1 MEAQCPSCRC
11 NVILELRLC
20 PVPPP
25 AVQLLVP
32 TQETLH
38 APQDQEQA
46 QQPQQQ
52 PQQLLS
58 EAFSEIGK
66 GLQCEKQKEFKTAVA
81 YYKSGTA
88 KAIQQLK
95 QWSKHDPNLPMYAE
109 RVRIAIAR
117 SERVMDAMKAI
128 AEQLADSPLRQAAQP
143 QHEEQPQQLQ
153 RQPEA
158 AAATGAT
165 APAAAAA
172 AGGCTEA
179 APGEQPQQPQRQPEA
194 AHRPH
199 QEQQPQQPQRQP
211 EAAQQPHLEQQPQ
224 QPQRQPEAA
233 QRLQLQ
239 HPLRGRCGCCSW
251 CGASV
256 QPVAAAAAAGAAA
269 AGAGSVQPP
278 AAAAA
283 AGAAAAGAA
292 SVQPT
297 AAAAAAGA
305 AAPGAAHQGPQPQPL
320 QPTKRIPKQPSTAP
334 PSKLMRTV
342 CQRPERPELEAIV
355 KESCKQEA
363 TEDEWHH

>member
-25 AVQLLVP
+25 A
-32 TQETLH
+32 ETLH

-172 AGGCTEA
+172 AGGCTEEA
-179 APGEQPQQPQRQPEA
+179 APGEQPQQPQRQPEVA
-194 AHRPH
+194 QRPH

-233 QRLQLQ
+233 QRLQL
-239 HPLRGRCGCCSW
+239 
-251 CGASV
+251 
-256 QPVAAAAAAGAAA
+256 
-269 AGAGSVQPP
+269 
-278 AAAAA
+278 
-283 AGAAAAGAA
+283 
-292 SVQPT
+292 
-297 AAAAAAGA
+297 
-305 AAPGAAHQGPQPQPL
+305 
-320 QPTKRIPKQPSTAP
+320 
-334 PSKLMRTV
+334 
-342 CQRPERPELEAIV
+342 
-355 KESCKQEA
+355 
-363 TEDEWHH
+363 